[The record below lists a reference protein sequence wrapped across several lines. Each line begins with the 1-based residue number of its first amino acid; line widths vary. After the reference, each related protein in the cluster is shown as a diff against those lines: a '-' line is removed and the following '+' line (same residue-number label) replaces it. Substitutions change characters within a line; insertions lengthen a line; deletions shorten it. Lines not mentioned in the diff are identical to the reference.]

1 MKHKTRMGALVGVTA
16 LSVAALATPNAEA
29 ASRTA
34 HYQFGKCFAD
44 VYVHT
49 NNTGPDVEAFFGIF
63 CERGGSVIVTPWIS
77 LLKNGHAYGNPK
89 SPGIRIVS
97 EGNGVNYS
105 VAKENGRGKQC
116 YQGKLSMDFLSGTEI
131 PHHKYIKTPCLNV

>member
-1 MKHKTRMGALVGVTA
+1 MKHKARMGALVGVTA
-16 LSVAALATPNAEA
+16 LSMAVLATPKAEA

-34 HYQFGKCFAD
+34 HYQFGKCYAD

-63 CERGGSVIVTPWIS
+63 CDDGGSVIVTPWIG
-77 LLKNGHAYGNPK
+77 LRKNGHRYGQK
-89 SPGIRIVS
+89 SPGMRIVS
-97 EGNGVNYS
+97 QGNGVNYS
-105 VAKENGRGKQC
+105 VAKENVRGKQC
-116 YQGKLSMDFLSGTEI
+116 YQGDLSMDFLSGTEI